1 MTLSMHQAAS
11 LQFLRQ
17 LQSLSA
23 ILDKGEAYAAE
34 HDIDPAELTD
44 ARLAP
49 DMFPLT
55 RQVQVACDMAKGCMA
70 RLAGQEVPSW
80 ADEEKSFAELKA
92 RVAKTIAFIEGVP
105 AADVDGSEDRPIA
118 IKLRDRT
125 LEMTGQ
131 PYLLHF
137 ALPNFYFHV
146 TTSYAILRYKG
157 VPLTKQDFM
166 GGA

>member
-1 MTLSMHQAAS
+1 MTLSMHQAAAP
-11 LQFLRQ
+11 QFLRQ
-17 LQSLSA
+17 LNTLDG
-23 ILDKGEAYAAE
+23 ILAKGESFAAE
-34 HDIDPAELTD
+34 RGIDEAELTD

-80 ADEEKSFAELKA
+80 ADEEKSFADLRA
-92 RVAKTIAFIEGVP
+92 RVAKTIAFIESVP
-105 AADVDGSEDRPIA
+105 ADDVDGSEDRAIA

-157 VPLTKQDFM
+157 VPLTKQDYM
-166 GGA
+166 GGV

>member
-17 LQSLSA
+17 LGTLGD
-23 ILDKGEAYAAE
+23 ILAKGEAYAAE
-34 HDIDPAELTD
+34 HDIDPAELTG

-70 RLAGQEVPSW
+70 RLAGREVPSW
-80 ADEEKSFAELKA
+80 ADEEQSFADLRA
-92 RVAKTIAFIEGVP
+92 RVARTIAFIESVP
-105 AADVDGSEDRPIA
+105 AAEVDGSEDKPIA
-118 IKLRDRT
+118 IKLSDRT

-131 PYLLHF
+131 PYLPHF
-137 ALPNFYFHV
+137 VLPNFYFHV

-157 VPLTKQDFM
+157 VPLTKQDYM

>member
-17 LQSLSA
+17 LGTLSD
-23 ILDKGEAYAAE
+23 ILGKSEAYAAE
-34 HDIDPAELTD
+34 QGIDPSELTE

-70 RLAGQEVPSW
+70 RLGGQEVPSW
-80 ADEEKSFAELKA
+80 ADEEKSFAELRA
-92 RVAKTIAFIEGVP
+92 RVAKTIAFIESVP
-105 AADVDGSEDRPIA
+105 ATQVDGSEDRPIA

-146 TTSYAILRYKG
+146 TTAYAILRYKG

-166 GGA
+166 GAV